1 MLLNSSCSLLQHVK
15 ESALNKAEG
24 CCCSAIRKQLS
35 EDSTSPVFP
44 TEISV
49 ALKHLCLLRVLGWAL
64 EVLGAHPPSYPGLTG
79 EGSSVET

>member
-1 MLLNSSCSLLQHVK
+1 MAQGSPKNPSSDPHWDPQMLLNSSCSLLQHVK

-49 ALKHLCLLRVLGWAL
+49 ALKPVL
-64 EVLGAHPPSYPGLTG
+64 
-79 EGSSVET
+79 